1 MGKNGCQSYHL
12 FLLMT
17 VWIKRFGGGP
27 MSNLYTPDCSAEAAV
42 SKDSILLQMTSLYRQ
57 TNRCLPIVWSRLV
70 LPILK
75 ARMKDKT
82 VQRVTCSDQ
91 ELDDELKTV
100 IHDPVARLAAMRLLQ
115 RYDYIRVSPGGRWT
129 AGTRLWQEVDARR
142 MMEALAGQQATDGRA
157 H

>member
-1 MGKNGCQSYHL
+1 M
-12 FLLMT
+12 
-17 VWIKRFGGGP
+17 
-27 MSNLYTPDCSAEAAV
+27 
-42 SKDSILLQMTSLYRQ
+42 
-57 TNRCLPIVWSRLV
+57 

-82 VQRVTCSDQ
+82 VQRVTCSEQ